1 MISITLFYLVRIHE
15 NQERTFKQMQIH
27 YGSFVNTIARLIEAK
42 VPSLDDLKTYLQRC
56 YRDLRPQLELAGS
69 FTKVMFITEAKHSI
83 INVDCL
89 EAIVDYFNID
99 EAKDYITAY
108 KVAVEDFCEVTLNVC
123 CNECFKVTRGPS
135 SYLKCETIKFVLEWE
150 ADECSLF
157 DIRVLLRKAFK
168 DNANEVQVVSI
179 NEGNSIIVTCY
190 APRYTMDILLMEAE
204 KNLDLLRGI
213 GLTKLT
219 ISYYTIWDGR
229 TRDKVRNE

>member
-1 MISITLFYLVRIHE
+1 
-15 NQERTFKQMQIH
+15 MQIH
-27 YGSFVNTIARLIEAK
+27 YGTLVDTVARLIKVK
-42 VPSLDDLKTYLQRC
+42 VPSLDELKTYLQRC
-56 YRDLRPQLELAGS
+56 YRELRPQLELAET
-69 FTKVMFITEAKHSI
+69 FKKVMFIIEIKHNI
-83 INVDCL
+83 IDVDCL

-150 ADECSLF
+150 ADEYSLY

-168 DNANEVQVVSI
+168 DNAKKVLVSNI

-190 APRYTMDILLMEAE
+190 APRHAIDILLIEAE

-213 GLTKLT
+213 GLIKLT

-229 TRDKVRNE
+229 TRDKVRKK